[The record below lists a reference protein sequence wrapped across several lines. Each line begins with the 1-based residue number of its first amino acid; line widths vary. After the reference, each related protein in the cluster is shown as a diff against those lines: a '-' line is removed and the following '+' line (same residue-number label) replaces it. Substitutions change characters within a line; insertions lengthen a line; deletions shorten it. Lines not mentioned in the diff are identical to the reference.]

1 MSLRARVVMFVF
13 GGLLFGGG
21 AVAAAGNLMGLS
33 SDALSKAIGAGLLGG
48 LGLALLLIARAA
60 AES

>member
-1 MSLRARVVMFVF
+1 MAFHARVVMFVF

-21 AVAAAGNLMGLS
+21 VVAAAGNLMGLAS
-33 SDALSKAIGAGLLGG
+33 GDMSNALVAGLVGG

-60 AES
+60 HES